1 MGIVLL
7 LYHLGLFL
15 LLISF
20 IYVEHRNLV
29 FADETLIELQCHNAE
44 VPSTCIQ
51 CVKSDPRGQ
60 LADNVAIAGIV
71 IYCLRNNARA
81 LSGNMTA
88 LASATLDKDVKR
100 AMQSCEKGMKTNS
113 LVKKGL
119 QQKVDCRK
127 NVWDYRALIPDCVI
141 YDMRVYEE
149 LSDAATRIIDR
160 F

>member
-100 AMQSCEKGMKTNS
+100 AMQSCEKGFSEAKSDLDKAINM
-113 LVKKGL
+113 L
-119 QQKVDCRK
+119 K
-127 NVWDYRALIPDCVI
+127 NKD
-141 YDMRVYEE
+141 
-149 LSDAATRIIDR
+149 
-160 F
+160 